1 MKSSY
6 DDFNDAYIAVEYF
19 YYERKHLNYI
29 DFLYDPLYQPFPGKI
44 Y

>member
-19 YYERKHLNYI
+19 YERKHLNYI